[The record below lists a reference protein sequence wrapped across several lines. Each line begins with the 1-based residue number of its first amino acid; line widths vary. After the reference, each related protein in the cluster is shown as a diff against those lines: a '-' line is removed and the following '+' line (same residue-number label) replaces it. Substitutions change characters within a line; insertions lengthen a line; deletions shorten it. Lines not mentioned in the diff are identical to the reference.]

1 MGNGKGVT
9 RRDFLRGAGP
19 AAMAAALGLS
29 GSSCRS
35 ADQGAA
41 TATAQATAAKRPVE
55 ASRTAKAVLVRDA
68 RAVAEDGSLNFR
80 VIGSMLDQAVTALV
94 GAEDATGAWREL
106 VKPGELVGIKSN
118 VWQRL
123 RTPPEVEQLLARS
136 VASAGVSPDRIRITD
151 RQARQMLVDCTA
163 LINVRPARSHHW
175 SGMGGCIK
183 NYIMFSDS
191 PPSHHP
197 RACESLASIWDLPS
211 VKGKTRL
218 NILLAL
224 TPQFY
229 GRGPHGYDPR
239 YVWPYKGIFVSFDP
253 VAVDALGAKLL
264 RTKRVAF
271 FGEDRP
277 ITPTTHISA
286 AERKYGLGVANL
298 NRIEL
303 ARLGW
308 DEDML
313 I

>member
-35 ADQGAA
+35 ADQGA
-41 TATAQATAAKRPVE
+41 ATAQATAAKRPVE

-123 RTPPEVEQLLARS
+123 RTPPEAEQLLARS

-239 YVWPYKGIFVSFDP
+239 CVWPYKGIFVSFDP

-286 AERKYGLGVANL
+286 AERKYALGVADL

-303 ARLGW
+303 VRLGW